1 MQQLMVLCA
10 IALMLVAT
18 PVLAQTPDMSAQ
30 TAAEVMSASAPPASS
45 ASTTPSAPIVTDA
58 AYRLGPGDRVRVTV
72 FGETELTG
80 EYDVAANGGLAFPLV
95 GEVPAQGLTP
105 QQLSDAI
112 AQRLSAGYL
121 REPRVASAVIGY
133 RPFYI
138 LGEVTRPG
146 TYPYAADL
154 DVMSAVAVAGGF
166 TYRASRGHV
175 YIRRLGESEER
186 RYSLRD
192 RVVVR
197 PGDTVRV
204 GERWF

>member
-1 MQQLMVLCA
+1 MHRLIMLCA
-10 IALMLVAT
+10 MAFLLSVAD
-18 PVLAQTPDMSAQ
+18 PAQSAFAQ
-30 TAAEVMSASAPPASS
+30 TAGPTPA
-45 ASTTPSAPIVTDA
+45 AITDT
-58 AYRLGPGDRVRVTV
+58 AYQLGPGDRVRVTV

-95 GEVPAQGLTP
+95 GEVPAGGLTP

-166 TYRASRGHV
+166 TYRANRGRV
-175 YIRRLGESEER
+175 YIRRLGEENEQSF
-186 RYSLRD
+186 SLRD
-192 RVVVR
+192 RVTVR
-197 PGDTVRV
+197 PGDTVRI